1 MNPPSTGLWND
12 PPPPGIE
19 DEKEECMEKN
29 YKHVTEVKSVDRTD
43 PYVKSPQYLD
53 YENHKHR
60 DRHSHRRRSRSKSYE
75 RYKSRS
81 RSRDRNRKH
90 RSRSKRHR
98 RSPSQSRGHYRH
110 RSISYSRSP
119 SYDRSR
125 QRHKDKRRRRTSHS
139 RRHSRSRTR
148 SHSRSRKRHYSKLS
162 RKSRTY
168 SHSPTSD
175 KNEFS
180 DNGTNKEDKF
190 EEDDSEAANQNA
202 FKNDGSFLELYKKMQ
217 EEQQKVEAAK
227 AEASASEIK
236 IPTFGKRRGGRVL
249 KTGVVVKNKADDENE
264 GVEPQDPWSIYLKE
278 VKRYKEACCDDD
290 SKTRPLVK

>member
-19 DEKEECMEKN
+19 DEKDHCMEK
-29 YKHVTEVKSVDRTD
+29 VDKNEIKTVERD
-43 PYVKSPQYLD
+43 PYVKSSQHID
-53 YENHKHR
+53 YDNHKHR
-60 DRHSHRRRSRSKSYE
+60 DRHSHRKRSRSRSYD

-81 RSRDRNRKH
+81 RSRDRDKKH
-90 RSRSKRHR
+90 RSRTKRHR
-98 RSPSQSRGHYRH
+98 KSPSQSRGHYRN
-110 RSISYSRSP
+110 RSISHSRSP
-119 SYDRSR
+119 SYDRSSR
-125 QRHKDKRRRRTSHS
+125 KRHKDRRRRRSPPQS
-139 RRHSRSRTR
+139 RGHSRSRTR
-148 SHSRSRKRHYSKLS
+148 SHSRNHKRHYSKLS

-175 KNEFS
+175 KNELS
-180 DNGTNKEDKF
+180 DTEINKDDEKF
-190 EEDDSEAANQNA
+190 EEDENESINQNN

-217 EEQQKVEAAK
+217 EEQNKTEAAK

-236 IPTFGKRRGGRVL
+236 IPTYGKRRGGRVL
-249 KTGVVVKNKADDENE
+249 KTGVVVKSKVGDDSE
-264 GVEPQDPWSIYLKE
+264 GGEPQDPWSIYLKE